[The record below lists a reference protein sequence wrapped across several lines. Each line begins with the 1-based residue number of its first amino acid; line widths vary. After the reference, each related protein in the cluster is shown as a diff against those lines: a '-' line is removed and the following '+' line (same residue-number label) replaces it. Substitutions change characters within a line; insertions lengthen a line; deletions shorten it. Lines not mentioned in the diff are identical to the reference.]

1 MDEPGLSAAGTS
13 STGSLPSTTTA
24 SLPIEDVR
32 RIAQE
37 LASIIRDT
45 PTSNPLNSSQTATG
59 DVVSGN
65 FVNSP
70 FGISHMVTNNLQPF
84 IPGPGR
90 RMADSPALPLLRS
103 IILLY
108 LTLYVCPSSHL
119 SKFS

>member
-1 MDEPGLSAAGTS
+1 MDEPGLLAAGTS
-13 STGSLPSTTTA
+13 GTGSLPSTTTA

-32 RIAQE
+32 HIAQE
-37 LASIIRDT
+37 VASIIRDM

-70 FGISHMVTNNLQPF
+70 FGISHMVTNRLQPY

-90 RMADSPALPLLRS
+90 HMADSPALPLLRS
-103 IILLY
+103 ILY
-108 LTLYVCPSSHL
+108 LTLYVCHSSHL